1 MGVPRCIK
9 NYFRGSF
16 VEEWWGNTAVGVGG
30 RPLRERVPGTHS
42 TGGWVTY
49 PVGVGALE
57 NNKTSCPCWDRS
69 FDRAVSLQ

>member
-9 NYFRGSF
+9 NYFRGFF
-16 VEEWWGNTAVGVGG
+16 VGERWENTAVAVGG
-30 RPLRERVPGTHS
+30 RPLRERVSGTHS

-57 NNKTSCPCWDRS
+57 NRKTSS
-69 FDRAVSLQ
+69 